1 MDCSKPVART
11 QTHRIVRTYL
21 LPRTMAEP
29 DFDSLSPEQICGQL
43 EGFFRRLILEGTR
56 AKLPEIE
63 DRGKIYTEIPTLN
76 IADFRE
82 DIIQRITQAAKTAG
96 YRVIRV
102 NFEKWGCNEKEGFY
116 FLFETPKDH
125 DKLVREYAQQRLTLL
140 GRHDLDGIG
149 NAEEKLTRYLMYKWD
164 QLANTPTPAGQQATD
179 HVVLS
184 AGGVDTFYV
193 DSRRGT
199 VDELDQSEG
208 AEPYHRQR
216 CCYVRITSGQLNY
229 SVSYQSLL
237 TRWEVSLCNFLGQQ
251 ANDLSTSLPFVLPP
265 KQRRILLK
273 EFRRL
278 PSGASLSTLLE
289 LNKLSAAKAAS
300 YKDNHRNPA
309 KSSSKGKSSHHGK
322 DSVREVRPPSRQ
334 RVPSGSSSSSKRRRD
349 DSPERN
355 DGHKK
360 TRVSRVEK
368 KLSKGPEKVEAS
380 SANSDPSPTSD
391 HVVVESAAS
400 PDKSAA
406 PVATVSVSNPQPTIA
421 PLMSKHTMPALTTTT
436 TATTTP
442 VTFPTGPL
450 TKLND
455 PTSQSTSSTPV
466 LPTTIKE
473 HVSKETISTTLES
486 PRSVTKKDTIK
497 KTRTQYTKEDAS
509 GSIKRTTEASE
520 DTQVTSKQDSIVKKQ
535 INQGVMDKPKDSGS
549 KETNRK
555 TKKSD
560 TNTPRH
566 KVVKPTKTT
575 SQSTTTRPRRTTTP
589 NLPQPAIPSQPIHH
603 TGDSSS
609 DESPDIG
616 PGGRHLLDAIQPAV
630 PNRNEVLNEAH
641 LVDYEP
647 DPEIVHEVV
656 AVVESEEE
664 EWSKEDQLKLLR
676 DMERK
681 KRQIQRARKIS
692 KAKEGKSRRV
702 PPC

>member
-1 MDCSKPVART
+1 
-11 QTHRIVRTYL
+11 
-21 LPRTMAEP
+21 MAEL
-29 DFDSLSPEQICGQL
+29 DFDSLSSEQICGQL
-43 EGFFRRLILEGTR
+43 VPFFRRLILEGTR

-63 DRGKIYTEIPTLN
+63 DRGKLYTEIPTLN
-76 IADFRE
+76 IADYRE

-96 YRVIRV
+96 YRIIRV
-102 NFEKWGCNEKEGFY
+102 NYERWGCNEKEGYY

-125 DKLVREYAQQRLTLL
+125 DKLVREYAQQRLKSL
-140 GRHDLDGIG
+140 GRDDLDVAG
-149 NAEEKLTRYLMYKWD
+149 NAEEKLTRYLMHRWD
-164 QLANTPTPAGQQATD
+164 QLANPPTPAGQQATD

-199 VDELDQSEG
+199 VDELDQREG

-216 CCYVRITSGQLNY
+216 CCYVRMTSGQLNY
-229 SVSYQSLL
+229 SVSYKSML
-237 TRWEVSLCNFLGQQ
+237 TRWEVSLCKFLGQQ
-251 ANDLSTSLPFVLPP
+251 ANDLSTSLPFALPP

-273 EFRRL
+273 EFRQL

-300 YKDNHRNPA
+300 YKDDHRNTS
-309 KSSSKGKSSHHGK
+309 KSGTKEKSSHHRK
-322 DSVREVRPPSRQ
+322 DFTRDVRPPSRE
-334 RVPSGSSSSSKRRRD
+334 RVLSGSSSSSKRRRNA
-349 DSPERN
+349 SPGRN
-355 DGHKK
+355 DGNKK

-368 KLSKGPEKVEAS
+368 RLSEGPENVEAS
-380 SANSDPSPTSD
+380 SANADPLPSSDP
-391 HVVVESAAS
+391 VVVESVDS
-400 PDKSAA
+400 SDKSTA
-406 PVATVSVSNPQPTIA
+406 PMATVSVSNAQPDIA

-450 TKLND
+450 TSLTN

-473 HVSKETISTTLES
+473 HISKQTTSTTLKS
-486 PRSVTKKDTIK
+486 PRSGTQKDTNK

-520 DTQVTSKQDSIVKKQ
+520 ETQVTSKQDSPVKKQ
-535 INQGVMDKPKDSGS
+535 INQDVRDKPKESGS
-549 KETNRK
+549 KGSNNKK
-555 TKKSD
+555 TKKPD
-560 TNTPRH
+560 TNSPRE
-566 KVVKPTKTT
+566 KVVKPIATT
-575 SQSTTTRPRRTTTP
+575 STSTTTRPRRTPTP
-589 NLPQPAIPSQPIHH
+589 NVTQPATPSQPITH

-616 PGGRHLLDAIQPAV
+616 PGGRHLLEAIQPAII
-630 PNRNEVLNEAH
+630 NRNEVLNEAH

-647 DPEIVHEVV
+647 DPEIIHEVV
-656 AVVESEEE
+656 AVVDSEEE
-664 EWSKEDQLKLLR
+664 HWSKEDQMKLMR

-681 KRQIQRARKIS
+681 KRQIQRARKLS
-692 KAKEGKSRRV
+692 KAKERKSRRV